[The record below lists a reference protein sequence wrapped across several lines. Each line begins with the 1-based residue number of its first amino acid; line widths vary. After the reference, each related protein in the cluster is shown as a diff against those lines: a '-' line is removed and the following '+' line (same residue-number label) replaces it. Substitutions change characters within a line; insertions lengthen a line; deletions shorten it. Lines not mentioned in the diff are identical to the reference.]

1 MKRSFLAIG
10 ALMIVGAM
18 NAQTT
23 QATITYVGQ
32 DSKLFLSKDA
42 LWYSQGNFQ
51 LDSNGEKAV
60 ENKGN
65 VAIVGNYTKGNNNTK
80 NEGKEFVNVYTG
92 RDDYGQTKIL
102 STSDVAT
109 ARMTVQRPAATDK
122 YLDTTYEM
130 SIPYSDAAKYLMHSF
145 GKEETDFVDGCPKD
159 QDCGWKR
166 YKLTLVKWNNN
177 KLQHDPIGKDEVF
190 EAGGVYNLGLKENP
204 VVRQVM
210 QEKYSNSDSNS
221 KNVDYKGTPT
231 GKSYTQRA
239 KGVIPRFTEKQFS
252 SAKYKTWMK
261 LTNPYNE
268 RYESYLGAGGDASG
282 KEEDRFYGKNTY
294 RFGNPYTSNLDLSV
308 VEGDNAW
315 LKINNNNANN
325 NNNNGKGYTIKQAT
339 DNKYIRNFT
348 IRKRMDEY
356 DDNWGKMVGTLTM
369 NYRMHQAQFNG
380 IQWTGAAEAL
390 IVRPTETFE
399 LFFAEIDPVKLGG
412 TRIMDVEVTFNDNHK
427 TFDYVPSATKETNP
441 KSVLTLPATTTSSR
455 ASRPV
460 VSLAGS
466 PEVSHDFHQL
476 KIHLLQNNTT
486 VGMPVFLVGADYK
499 NVSAEKTEGEFRE
512 PIFLYGAEEGTSG
525 EAKVGYESKK
535 IFNEFNSLSYTKKPL
550 AVGLNGLEVGK
561 TYQLG
566 FRAYDDNIFNAVDG
580 KTNFILFDTKTNKGT
595 RINTDELYTFE
606 ADEDMAKR
614 FVIYWKD
621 LPEGK
626 VLSTANVER
635 ATQTTL
641 IYEEAG
647 KSKIRFENISN
658 LANVSVY
665 NASGRLVNT
674 TNNVPTNIDYA
685 LDVNFTGVYM
695 VKVTY
700 RNGEVRTL
708 KFVNK

>member
-23 QATITYVGQ
+23 QATTTYVGQ
-32 DSKLFLSKDA
+32 DSQLFLSKDA

-51 LDSNGEKAV
+51 LDSNGPKAV

-65 VAIVGNYTKGNNNTK
+65 VAIVGNYTKGNNNTD

-102 STSDVAT
+102 STSDAAE

-159 QDCGWKR
+159 QDCGQKR

-177 KLQHDPIGKDEVF
+177 KLQHDPIGKDEGF

-204 VVRQVM
+204 KVREVM
-210 QEKYSNSDSNS
+210 QEKYSAS
-221 KNVDYKGTPT
+221 KTLDYKGTPT

-239 KGVIPRFTEKQFS
+239 KGVIPRLTEQQFS

-261 LTNPYNE
+261 LTNQYNE
-268 RYESYLGAGGDASG
+268 KYESYLGAGNDASG
-282 KEEDRFYGKNTY
+282 HDDDRLYGKNTY
-294 RFGNPYTSNLDLSV
+294 RFGNPYTSNLDLSDF
-308 VEGDNAW
+308 GDKNAPW
-315 LKINNNNANN
+315 LKIK
-325 NNNNGKGYTIKQAT
+325 NNGLDLTIKQAT
-339 DNKYIRNFT
+339 DNGYIEKFT
-348 IRKRMDEY
+348 IRKRTDKY

-369 NYRMHQAQFNG
+369 NYSMHQAEFNG
-380 IQWTGAAEAL
+380 TQWTGDAEAL

-399 LFFAEIDPVKLGG
+399 LFFAKIKPEKLGM
-412 TRIMDVEVTFNDNHK
+412 TRIMDVEVSFNDNHK
-427 TFDYVPSATKETNP
+427 TFDYVPSATKETTP

-566 FRAYDDNIFNAVDG
+566 FKAYDDNIFNAVDG

>member
-10 ALMIVGAM
+10 GLMIVGAM

-23 QATITYVGQ
+23 TTTTYVGQ
-32 DSKLFLSKDA
+32 DSNLFLSKNA
-42 LWYSQGNFQ
+42 LWYSYGDFQ
-51 LDSNGEKAV
+51 LDSNGPKAV
-60 ENKGN
+60 ENKGQ
-65 VAIVGNYTKGNNNTK
+65 VAIVGKYTKGTHNTE
-80 NEGKEFVNVYTG
+80 NEGKEFVNVYTS

-102 STSDVAT
+102 STSTAAE

-130 SIPYSDAAKYLMHSF
+130 SIPYSDAAKYLMKSF

-159 QDCGWKR
+159 QDCGGQKR

-177 KLQHDPIGKDEVF
+177 KLQHDPIGKDEDF

-204 VVRQVM
+204 KVREVM
-210 QEKYSNSDSNS
+210 QTGKT
-221 KNVDYKGTPT
+221 VDYKGTPT

-239 KGVIPRFTEKQFS
+239 KGVIPRFTEQVFTSK
-252 SAKYKTWMK
+252 KYNTWKK
-261 LTNPYNE
+261 LRNPYGE
-268 RYESYLGAGGDASG
+268 EYQSYLGYVDT
-282 KEEDRFYGKNTY
+282 EDRLYGKNTY
-294 RFGNPYTSNLDLSV
+294 RFGNPYTSNLDLSAF
-308 VEGDNAW
+308 EDDNAW
-315 LKINNNNANN
+315 LKIK
-325 NNNNGKGYTIKQAT
+325 NNGLNLTIKKAT
-339 DNKYIRNFT
+339 EEQDDGQKYIEDFI
-348 IRKRMDEY
+348 IRKRKDDY
-356 DDNWGKMVGTLTM
+356 DDNWGKLVGTLTM
-369 NYRMHQAQFNG
+369 NYSMYQARFNG
-380 IQWTGAAEAL
+380 TQWTGDAEAL

-399 LFFAEIDPVKLGG
+399 LFFAKINPKKLGN
-412 TRIMDVEVTFNDNHK
+412 TRIMDVEVSFNDNHK
-427 TFDYVPSATKETNP
+427 TFDYVPSAAVP
-441 KSVLTLPATTTSSR
+441 KKGKPVPELTLLSATTTSSR

-476 KIHLLQNNTT
+476 KIHLLQNKTT

-525 EAKVGYESKK
+525 EVKVGYESKK

-566 FRAYDDNIFNAVDG
+566 FKAYDDNIFNAVDG

-635 ATQTTL
+635 TTQTTL

>member
-23 QATITYVGQ
+23 TTYVGQ

-51 LDSNGEKAV
+51 LDSNREKSV

-102 STSDVAT
+102 STSAAAE

-159 QDCGWKR
+159 QDCGGQKR

-177 KLQHDPIGKDEVF
+177 KLQHDPIGKDEGF

-204 VVRQVM
+204 VVREVM
-210 QEKYSNSDSNS
+210 QKKLSASEK
-221 KNVDYKGTPT
+221 VDYKGIPT

-239 KGVIPRFTEKQFS
+239 KGVIPRFIEQQFS
-252 SAKYKTWMK
+252 SAKYKTWMI

-268 RYESYLGAGGDASG
+268 RYESYLGAGGAASG
-282 KEEDRFYGKNTY
+282 HDDDRFYGKNTY
-294 RFGNPYTSNLDLSV
+294 RFGNPYTSNIDLSAFD
-308 VEGDNAW
+308 GANAW
-315 LKINNNNANN
+315 LKIL
-325 NNNNGKGYTIKQAT
+325 NNGGNHTIKTAT
-339 DNKYIRNFT
+339 AATLIKDFT
-348 IRKRMDEY
+348 IRKRTDKY
-356 DDNWGKMVGTLTM
+356 DDNWGKMVGTLTV
-369 NYRMHQAQFNG
+369 NYSMHQAKFDG
-380 IQWTGAAEAL
+380 TQWTGDAEAL

-399 LFFAEIDPVKLGG
+399 LFFAKIDPVKLGR
-412 TRIMDVEVTFNDNHK
+412 TRIMYVEVSFNDNHK
-427 TFDYVPSATKETNP
+427 TFDYVPSAKSTDP
-441 KSVLTLPATTTSSR
+441 KSPLTLPATTTSSR

-466 PEVSHDFHQL
+466 PEVNHDFHQL

-525 EAKVGYESKK
+525 EVKVGYESKK

-566 FRAYDDNIFNAVDG
+566 FKAYDDNIFNAVDG

-685 LDVNFTGVYM
+685 LDMNFTGVYM

-708 KFVNK
+708 KFINK

>member
-23 QATITYVGQ
+23 QATTTYVGQ

-51 LDSNGEKAV
+51 LDSNGPKAV

-65 VAIVGNYTKGNNNTK
+65 VAIVGNYTKGNNNTD

-102 STSDVAT
+102 STSDAAE

-159 QDCGWKR
+159 QDCGQKR

-177 KLQHDPIGKDEVF
+177 KLQHDPIGKDEGF

-204 VVRQVM
+204 KVREVM
-210 QEKYSNSDSNS
+210 QEKYSAS
-221 KNVDYKGTPT
+221 KTLDYKGTPT

-239 KGVIPRFTEKQFS
+239 KGVIPRLTEQQFS

-261 LTNPYNE
+261 LTNQYNE
-268 RYESYLGAGGDASG
+268 KYESYLGAGNDASG
-282 KEEDRFYGKNTY
+282 HDDDRLYGKNTY
-294 RFGNPYTSNLDLSV
+294 RFGNPYTSNLDLSAFD
-308 VEGDNAW
+308 GADAW
-315 LKINNNNANN
+315 LKIKNNNQDL
-325 NNNNGKGYTIKQAT
+325 TIKQAT
-339 DNKYIRNFT
+339 NQDLTIKQATNQKYITDFT
-348 IRKRMDEY
+348 IRKRTDKY
-356 DDNWGKMVGTLTM
+356 DDNWGKLVGTLTM
-369 NYRMHQAQFNG
+369 SYSMHQAKFDG
-380 IQWTGAAEAL
+380 TKWTGEAEAL

-399 LFFAEIDPVKLGG
+399 LFFAKIDPLKLGK
-412 TRIMDVEVTFNDNHK
+412 TRIMDVEVSFNDNHK
-427 TFDYVPSATKETNP
+427 TFDYVPSAKSTNQNSP
-441 KSVLTLPATTTSSR
+441 LTLPATTTSSR

-476 KIHLLQNNTT
+476 KIHLLQNDTT

-525 EAKVGYESKK
+525 EVKVGYESKK

-566 FRAYDDNIFNAVDG
+566 FKAYDDNIFNAVDG

-635 ATQTTL
+635 TTQTTL

>member
-23 QATITYVGQ
+23 QATTTYVGQ

-102 STSDVAT
+102 STSDVAE

-130 SIPYSDAAKYLMHSF
+130 SIPYSDVAKYLMHSF

-159 QDCGWKR
+159 QDCGQKR

-177 KLQHDPIGKDEVF
+177 KLQHDPIGKDEGF
-190 EAGGVYNLGLKENP
+190 EAGGVYNLGLKENR
-204 VVRQVM
+204 VVREVM
-210 QEKYSNSDSNS
+210 QKKLSASE
-221 KNVDYKGTPT
+221 NVDYKGIPT

-239 KGVIPRFTEKQFS
+239 KGVIPRFTEQQFS

-261 LTNPYNE
+261 LTNQYNE
-268 RYESYLGAGGDASG
+268 KYESYLGAGGDASG
-282 KEEDRFYGKNTY
+282 LDDDRLYGKNTY
-294 RFGNPYTSNLDLSV
+294 RFGNPYTSNLDLSDF
-308 VEGDNAW
+308 GDKNAPW
-315 LKINNNNANN
+315 LKIK
-325 NNNNGKGYTIKQAT
+325 NNGKDYTIKQAT
-339 DNKYIRNFT
+339 DNGYIEKFT
-348 IRKRMDEY
+348 IRKRTDKY

-369 NYRMHQAQFNG
+369 NYSMHQAEFNG
-380 IQWTGAAEAL
+380 TQWTGDTEAL

-399 LFFAEIDPVKLGG
+399 LFFAKIKPDKLGM
-412 TRIMDVEVTFNDNHK
+412 TRIMDVEVSFNDNHK
-427 TFDYVPSATKETNP
+427 TFDYVPSA
-441 KSVLTLPATTTSSR
+441 KSTDSKKLLKLLPATTSSR

-525 EAKVGYESKK
+525 EVKVGYESKK

-566 FRAYDDNIFNAVDG
+566 FKAYDDNIFNAVDG

>member
-23 QATITYVGQ
+23 QATTTYVGQ

-102 STSDVAT
+102 STSDVAE

-130 SIPYSDAAKYLMHSF
+130 SIPYSDVAKYLMHSF

-159 QDCGWKR
+159 QDCGQKR

-177 KLQHDPIGKDEVF
+177 KLQHDPIGKDEGF
-190 EAGGVYNLGLKENP
+190 EAGGVYNLGLKENR
-204 VVRQVM
+204 VVREVM
-210 QEKYSNSDSNS
+210 QKKLSASE
-221 KNVDYKGTPT
+221 NVDYKGIPT

-239 KGVIPRFTEKQFS
+239 KGVIPRFTEQQFS

-261 LTNPYNE
+261 LTNQYNE
-268 RYESYLGAGGDASG
+268 KYESYLGAGGDASG
-282 KEEDRFYGKNTY
+282 LDDDRLYGKNTY
-294 RFGNPYTSNLDLSV
+294 RFGNPYTSNLDLSDF
-308 VEGDNAW
+308 GDKNAPW
-315 LKINNNNANN
+315 LKIK
-325 NNNNGKGYTIKQAT
+325 NNGKDYTIKQAT
-339 DNKYIRNFT
+339 DNGYIEKFT
-348 IRKRMDEY
+348 IRKRTDKY

-369 NYRMHQAQFNG
+369 NYSMHQAEFNG
-380 IQWTGAAEAL
+380 TQWTGDAEAL

-399 LFFAEIDPVKLGG
+399 LFFAKIKPDKLGM
-412 TRIMDVEVTFNDNHK
+412 TRIMDVEVSFNDNHK
-427 TFDYVPSATKETNP
+427 TFDYVPSA
-441 KSVLTLPATTTSSR
+441 KSTDSKKLLKLLPATTSSR

-525 EAKVGYESKK
+525 EVKVGYESKK

-566 FRAYDDNIFNAVDG
+566 FKAYDDNIFNAVDG

>member
-23 QATITYVGQ
+23 QATTTYVGQ

-51 LDSNGEKAV
+51 LDSNGPKAV

-65 VAIVGNYTKGNNNTK
+65 VAIVGNYTKGNNNTD

-102 STSDVAT
+102 STSDAAE

-159 QDCGWKR
+159 QDCGQKR

-177 KLQHDPIGKDEVF
+177 KLQHDPIGKDEGF

-204 VVRQVM
+204 KVREVM
-210 QEKYSNSDSNS
+210 QEKYSAS
-221 KNVDYKGTPT
+221 KTLDYKGTPT

-239 KGVIPRFTEKQFS
+239 KGVIPRLTEQQFS

-261 LTNPYNE
+261 LTNQYNE
-268 RYESYLGAGGDASG
+268 KYESYLGAGNDASG
-282 KEEDRFYGKNTY
+282 HDDDRLYGKNTY
-294 RFGNPYTSNLDLSV
+294 RFGNPYTSNLDLSAFD
-308 VEGDNAW
+308 GADAW
-315 LKINNNNANN
+315 LKIKNNNQDL
-325 NNNNGKGYTIKQAT
+325 TIKQAT
-339 DNKYIRNFT
+339 NQKYITDFT
-348 IRKRMDEY
+348 IRKRTDKY
-356 DDNWGKMVGTLTM
+356 DDNWGKLVGTLTM
-369 NYRMHQAQFNG
+369 SYSMHQAKFDG
-380 IQWTGAAEAL
+380 TKWTGEAEAL

-399 LFFAEIDPVKLGG
+399 LFFAKIDPLKLGK
-412 TRIMDVEVTFNDNHK
+412 TRIMDVEVSFNDNHK
-427 TFDYVPSATKETNP
+427 TFDYVPSAKSTNQNSP
-441 KSVLTLPATTTSSR
+441 LTLPATTTSSR

-476 KIHLLQNNTT
+476 KIHLLQNDTT

-566 FRAYDDNIFNAVDG
+566 FKAYDDNIFNAVDG

>member
-23 QATITYVGQ
+23 TTYVGQ
-32 DSKLFLSKDA
+32 DSKLFLSKNA

-65 VAIVGNYTKGNNNTK
+65 VAIVGNYTKGAHNTN
-80 NEGKEFVNVYTG
+80 NEGKEFVNVYTD

-102 STSDVAT
+102 STSDVAE

-145 GKEETDFVDGCPKD
+145 GKQEADFVDGCPKD

-177 KLQHDPIGKDEVF
+177 KLQHDPIGKDEGF
-190 EAGGVYNLGLKENP
+190 EAGGVYNLGLKEN
-204 VVRQVM
+204 VVMREAM
-210 QEKYSNSDSNS
+210 QKKYSASES
-221 KNVDYKGTPT
+221 VDYKGTPT

-239 KGVIPRFTEKQFS
+239 KGVIPRFTEQQFS
-252 SAKYKTWMK
+252 STKYKTWMI

-268 RYESYLGAGGDASG
+268 RYESYLGAGGATSG
-282 KEEDRFYGKNTY
+282 HDDDRFYGKNTY
-294 RFGNPYTSNLDLSV
+294 RFGNPYTSNIDLSAFD
-308 VEGDNAW
+308 GANAW
-315 LKINNNNANN
+315 LKIL
-325 NNNNGKGYTIKQAT
+325 NNGGNHTIKTAT
-339 DNKYIRNFT
+339 AATLIKDFT
-348 IRKRMDEY
+348 IRKRTDKY
-356 DDNWGKMVGTLTM
+356 DDNWGKMVGTLTV
-369 NYRMHQAQFNG
+369 NYSMHQAKFDG
-380 IQWTGAAEAL
+380 TQWTGDAEAL

-399 LFFAEIDPVKLGG
+399 LFFAKIDPVKLGR
-412 TRIMDVEVTFNDNHK
+412 TRIMDVEVSFNDNHK
-427 TFDYVPSATKETNP
+427 TFDYVPSAKSTDP
-441 KSVLTLPATTTSSR
+441 KSPLTLPATTTSSR

-466 PEVSHDFHQL
+466 PEVNHDFHQL

-525 EAKVGYESKK
+525 EVKVGYESKK

-566 FRAYDDNIFNAVDG
+566 FKAYDDNIFNAVDG

>member
-23 QATITYVGQ
+23 TTTTYVGQ
-32 DSKLFLSKDA
+32 DSKLFLSKNA

-51 LDSNGEKAV
+51 LDSNGPKAV

-65 VAIVGNYTKGNNNTK
+65 VAIVGNYTKGAHNTN
-80 NEGKEFVNVYTG
+80 NEGEEFVNVYTG

-102 STSDVAT
+102 STSTAAE

-130 SIPYSDAAKYLMHSF
+130 SIPYSDAAKYLMLSF
-145 GKEETDFVDGCPKD
+145 GKKETDFVDGCPKD
-159 QDCGWKR
+159 QDCGGQKR

-177 KLQHDPIGKDEVF
+177 KLQHDPIDKDEDF

-204 VVRQVM
+204 KVREVM
-210 QEKYSNSDSNS
+210 QTGKT
-221 KNVDYKGTPT
+221 VDYKGTPT

-239 KGVIPRFTEKQFS
+239 KGVIPRFTEQVFTSK
-252 SAKYKTWMK
+252 KYNTWKK
-261 LTNPYNE
+261 LRNPYGE
-268 RYESYLGAGGDASG
+268 EYQSYLGYVDT
-282 KEEDRFYGKNTY
+282 EDRLYGKNTY
-294 RFGNPYTSNLDLSV
+294 RFGNPYTSNLDLSA
-308 VEGDNAW
+308 VEDDNPW
-315 LKINNNNANN
+315 LKIKNNNEDL
-325 NNNNGKGYTIKQAT
+325 TIKQAT
-339 DNKYIRNFT
+339 AQKYIDKFT
-348 IRKRMDEY
+348 IRKRKDDY
-356 DDNWGKMVGTLTM
+356 DDNWGKLVGTLTM
-369 NYRMHQAQFNG
+369 NYSMHQAYFDG
-380 IQWTGAAEAL
+380 TQWAGEAEAL

-399 LFFAEIDPVKLGG
+399 LFFAKIDPKKLGN
-412 TRIMDVEVTFNDNHK
+412 TRIMDVEVSFNDNHK
-427 TFDYVPSATKETNP
+427 TFDYVPSAAVKPVP
-441 KSVLTLPATTTSSR
+441 KLPATTTSSR

-476 KIHLLQNNTT
+476 KIHLLQNKTT

-499 NVSAEKTEGEFRE
+499 NVSADKTEGEFRE

-525 EAKVGYESKK
+525 EVKVGYESKK

-566 FRAYDDNIFNAVDG
+566 FKAYDDNIFNAVDG

-635 ATQTTL
+635 TTQTTL

-674 TNNVPTNIDYA
+674 TNNVPTNIDYV

>member
-23 QATITYVGQ
+23 QATTTYVGQ

-102 STSDVAT
+102 STSAAAE

-177 KLQHDPIGKDEVF
+177 KLQHDPIGKDEDF
-190 EAGGVYNLGLKENP
+190 EAGGVYNLGLKENH
-204 VVRQVM
+204 VVREVM
-210 QEKYSNSDSNS
+210 KEK

-231 GKSYTQRA
+231 GESYTQRA

-282 KEEDRFYGKNTY
+282 KEEDRLYGKNTY

-315 LKINNNNANN
+315 LRIKNNG
-325 NNNNGKGYTIKQAT
+325 NNNGKGYTIKEAT

-369 NYRMHQAQFNG
+369 NYRMYQARFDG
-380 IQWTGAAEAL
+380 TQWTGAAEAL

-399 LFFAEIDPVKLGG
+399 LFFAEIDAKNLGG

-427 TFDYVPSATKETNP
+427 TFDYVPSA
-441 KSVLTLPATTTSSR
+441 KSTDSKKLLELLPATTTSSR

-566 FRAYDDNIFNAVDG
+566 FKAYDDNIFNAVDG

-674 TNNVPTNIDYA
+674 TNNVPTNIDYV

>member
-23 QATITYVGQ
+23 QATTTYVGQ
-32 DSKLFLSKDA
+32 DSQLFLSKDA

-51 LDSNGEKAV
+51 LDSNREKSV

-65 VAIVGNYTKGNNNTK
+65 VAIVGNYTKGNNNTE

-130 SIPYSDAAKYLMHSF
+130 SIPYSDTAKYLMHSF
-145 GKEETDFVDGCPKD
+145 GKQETDFVDGCPKD
-159 QDCGWKR
+159 QDCGGQKR

-177 KLQHDPIGKDEVF
+177 KLQHDPIGKDEGF
-190 EAGGVYNLGLKENP
+190 EAGGVYNLGLKENH
-204 VVRQVM
+204 VVREVM
-210 QEKYSNSDSNS
+210 KEKLS
-221 KNVDYKGTPT
+221 KSENVDYKGTPT

-261 LTNPYNE
+261 LTNQYNE
-268 RYESYLGAGGDASG
+268 RYESYLGAGDAASG
-282 KEEDRFYGKNTY
+282 LDDDRLYGKNTY
-294 RFGNPYTSNLDLSV
+294 RFGNPYTSNLDLSDF
-308 VEGDNAW
+308 GDKNAPW
-315 LKINNNNANN
+315 LKIK
-325 NNNNGKGYTIKQAT
+325 NNGLDLTIKQAT
-339 DNKYIRNFT
+339 DNGYIEKFT
-348 IRKRMDEY
+348 IRKRTDKY

-369 NYRMHQAQFNG
+369 NYSMHQAEFNG
-380 IQWTGAAEAL
+380 TQWTGDAEAL

-399 LFFAEIDPVKLGG
+399 LFFAKIKPEKLGM
-412 TRIMDVEVTFNDNHK
+412 TRIMDVEVSFNDNHK
-427 TFDYVPSATKETNP
+427 TFDYVPSA
-441 KSVLTLPATTTSSR
+441 KSTDSKKLLKLLPATTTSSR

-525 EAKVGYESKK
+525 EVKVGYESKK

-566 FRAYDDNIFNAVDG
+566 FKAYNDNIFNAVDG

>member
-23 QATITYVGQ
+23 TTTTYVGQ
-32 DSKLFLSKDA
+32 DSKLFLSKNA

-51 LDSNGEKAV
+51 LDSNGPKAV

-65 VAIVGNYTKGNNNTK
+65 VAIVGNYTKGNHITNS
-80 NEGKEFVNVYTG
+80 EGKEFVNVYTG

-102 STSDVAT
+102 SISTAAE

-145 GKEETDFVDGCPKD
+145 DKLEETDFVDGCPKD
-159 QDCGWKR
+159 QDCGGQKR

-177 KLQHDPIGKDEVF
+177 KLQHDPIDKYEDF

-204 VVRQVM
+204 KVREVM
-210 QEKYSNSDSNS
+210 QTGKT
-221 KNVDYKGTPT
+221 VDYKGTPT

-239 KGVIPRFTEKQFS
+239 KGVIPRFTEQVFTSK
-252 SAKYKTWMK
+252 KYNTWKK
-261 LTNPYNE
+261 LRNPYGE
-268 RYESYLGAGGDASG
+268 EYQSYLGYVDT
-282 KEEDRFYGKNTY
+282 EDRLYGKNTY
-294 RFGNPYTSNLDLSV
+294 RFGNPYTSNLDLSA
-308 VEGDNAW
+308 VEDDNPW
-315 LKINNNNANN
+315 LKIKNNNEDL
-325 NNNNGKGYTIKQAT
+325 TIKQAT
-339 DNKYIRNFT
+339 AQKYIDKFT
-348 IRKRMDEY
+348 IRKRKDDY
-356 DDNWGKMVGTLTM
+356 DDNWGKLVGTLTM
-369 NYRMHQAQFNG
+369 NYSMHQAYFDG
-380 IQWTGAAEAL
+380 TQWAGEAEAL

-399 LFFAEIDPVKLGG
+399 LFFAKIDPKKLGN
-412 TRIMDVEVTFNDNHK
+412 TRIMDVEVSFNDNHK
-427 TFDYVPSATKETNP
+427 TFDYVPSAAVKPVP
-441 KSVLTLPATTTSSR
+441 KLPATTTSSR

-476 KIHLLQNNTT
+476 KIHLLQNKTT

-499 NVSAEKTEGEFRE
+499 NVSADKTEGEFRE

-525 EAKVGYESKK
+525 EVKVGYESKK

-566 FRAYDDNIFNAVDG
+566 FKAYDDNIFNAVDG

-635 ATQTTL
+635 TTQTTL

-674 TNNVPTNIDYA
+674 TNNVPTNIDYV

>member
-23 QATITYVGQ
+23 QATTTYVGQ

-51 LDSNGEKAV
+51 LDSNGPKAV

-65 VAIVGNYTKGNNNTK
+65 VAIVGNYTKGNNNTD

-102 STSDVAT
+102 STSDAAE

-159 QDCGWKR
+159 QDCGQKR

-177 KLQHDPIGKDEVF
+177 KLQHDPIGKDEGF

-204 VVRQVM
+204 KVREVM
-210 QEKYSNSDSNS
+210 QEKYSAS
-221 KNVDYKGTPT
+221 KTLDYKGTPT

-239 KGVIPRFTEKQFS
+239 KGVIPRLTEQQFS

-261 LTNPYNE
+261 LTNQYNE
-268 RYESYLGAGGDASG
+268 KYESYLGAGNDASG
-282 KEEDRFYGKNTY
+282 HDDDRLYGKNTY
-294 RFGNPYTSNLDLSV
+294 RFGNPYTSNLDLSAFD
-308 VEGDNAW
+308 GADAW
-315 LKINNNNANN
+315 LKIKNNNQDL
-325 NNNNGKGYTIKQAT
+325 TIKQAT
-339 DNKYIRNFT
+339 NQKYITDFT
-348 IRKRMDEY
+348 IRKRTDKY
-356 DDNWGKMVGTLTM
+356 DDNWGKLVGTLTM
-369 NYRMHQAQFNG
+369 SYSMHQAKFDG
-380 IQWTGAAEAL
+380 TKWTGEAEAL

-399 LFFAEIDPVKLGG
+399 LFFAKIDPLKLGK
-412 TRIMDVEVTFNDNHK
+412 TRIMDVEVSFNDNHK
-427 TFDYVPSATKETNP
+427 TFDYVPSAKSTNQNSP
-441 KSVLTLPATTTSSR
+441 LTLPATTTSSR

-525 EAKVGYESKK
+525 EVKVGYESKK

-566 FRAYDDNIFNAVDG
+566 FKAYDDNIFNAVDG

-635 ATQTTL
+635 TTQTTL

>member
-23 QATITYVGQ
+23 TTTTYVGQ
-32 DSKLFLSKDA
+32 DSKLFLSKNA

-51 LDSNGEKAV
+51 LDSNGPKAV

-65 VAIVGNYTKGNNNTK
+65 VAIVGNYTKGAHNTN
-80 NEGKEFVNVYTG
+80 NEGEEFVNVYTG

-102 STSDVAT
+102 STSTAAE

-130 SIPYSDAAKYLMHSF
+130 SIPYSDAAKYLMLSF
-145 GKEETDFVDGCPKD
+145 GKKETDFVDGCPKD
-159 QDCGWKR
+159 QDCGGQKR

-177 KLQHDPIGKDEVF
+177 KLQHDPIDKDEDF

-204 VVRQVM
+204 KVREVM
-210 QEKYSNSDSNS
+210 QTGKT
-221 KNVDYKGTPT
+221 VDYKGTPT

-239 KGVIPRFTEKQFS
+239 KGVIPRFTEQVFTSK
-252 SAKYKTWMK
+252 KYNTWKK
-261 LTNPYNE
+261 LRNPYGE
-268 RYESYLGAGGDASG
+268 EYQSYLGYVDT
-282 KEEDRFYGKNTY
+282 EDRLYGKNTY
-294 RFGNPYTSNLDLSV
+294 RFGNPYTSNLDLSA
-308 VEGDNAW
+308 VEDDNPW
-315 LKINNNNANN
+315 LKIKNNNEDL
-325 NNNNGKGYTIKQAT
+325 TIKQAT
-339 DNKYIRNFT
+339 AQKYIDKFT
-348 IRKRMDEY
+348 IRKRKDDY
-356 DDNWGKMVGTLTM
+356 DDNWGKLVGTLTM
-369 NYRMHQAQFNG
+369 NYSMHQAYFDG
-380 IQWTGAAEAL
+380 TQWAGEAEAL

-399 LFFAEIDPVKLGG
+399 LFFAKIDPKKLGN
-412 TRIMDVEVTFNDNHK
+412 TRIMDVEVSFNDNHK
-427 TFDYVPSATKETNP
+427 TFDYVPSAAVKPVP
-441 KSVLTLPATTTSSR
+441 KLPATTTSSR

-525 EAKVGYESKK
+525 EVKVGYESKK

-566 FRAYDDNIFNAVDG
+566 FKAYDDNIFNAVDG

>member
-23 QATITYVGQ
+23 QATTTYVGQ
-32 DSKLFLSKDA
+32 DSQLFLSKNA

-51 LDSNGEKAV
+51 LDSNREKSV

-65 VAIVGNYTKGNNNTK
+65 VAIVGNYTKGDNNTK

-102 STSDVAT
+102 STSDDAKVKK

-159 QDCGWKR
+159 QDCGGQKR

-177 KLQHDPIGKDEVF
+177 KLQHDPIGKDEGF

-204 VVRQVM
+204 VVREVM
-210 QEKYSNSDSNS
+210 QKKLRASEK
-221 KNVDYKGTPT
+221 VDYKGIPT

-239 KGVIPRFTEKQFS
+239 KGVIPRFTEQQFS
-252 SAKYKTWMK
+252 TVKYKTWMK
-261 LTNPYNE
+261 LTNQYNE
-268 RYESYLGAGGDASG
+268 RYESYLGAGDAASG
-282 KEEDRFYGKNTY
+282 LDDDRLYGKNTY
-294 RFGNPYTSNLDLSV
+294 RFGNPYTSNLDLSDF
-308 VEGDNAW
+308 GDKNAPW
-315 LKINNNNANN
+315 LKIK
-325 NNNNGKGYTIKQAT
+325 NNGLDLTIKQAT
-339 DNKYIRNFT
+339 DNGYIEKFT
-348 IRKRMDEY
+348 IRKRTDKY

-369 NYRMHQAQFNG
+369 NYSMHQAEFNG
-380 IQWTGAAEAL
+380 TQWTGDAEAL

-399 LFFAEIDPVKLGG
+399 LFFAKIKPEKLGM
-412 TRIMDVEVTFNDNHK
+412 TRIMDVEVSFNDNHK
-427 TFDYVPSATKETNP
+427 TFDYVPSATKETTP

-566 FRAYDDNIFNAVDG
+566 FKAYDDNIFNAVDG

>member
-23 QATITYVGQ
+23 QATTTYVGQ

-51 LDSNGEKAV
+51 LDSNGPKAV

-65 VAIVGNYTKGNNNTK
+65 VAIVGNYTKGNNNTD

-102 STSDVAT
+102 STSDAAE

-159 QDCGWKR
+159 QDCGQKR

-177 KLQHDPIGKDEVF
+177 KLQHDPIGKDEGF

-204 VVRQVM
+204 KVREVM
-210 QEKYSNSDSNS
+210 QEKYSAS
-221 KNVDYKGTPT
+221 KTLDYKGTPT

-239 KGVIPRFTEKQFS
+239 KGVIPRLTEQQFS

-261 LTNPYNE
+261 LTNQYNE
-268 RYESYLGAGGDASG
+268 KYESYLGAGNDASG
-282 KEEDRFYGKNTY
+282 HDDDRLYGKNTY
-294 RFGNPYTSNLDLSV
+294 RFGNPYTSNLDLSAFD
-308 VEGDNAW
+308 GADAW
-315 LKINNNNANN
+315 LKIKNNNQDL
-325 NNNNGKGYTIKQAT
+325 TIKQAT
-339 DNKYIRNFT
+339 NQKYITDFT
-348 IRKRMDEY
+348 IRKRTDKY
-356 DDNWGKMVGTLTM
+356 DDNWGKLVGTLTM
-369 NYRMHQAQFNG
+369 SYSMHQAKFDG
-380 IQWTGAAEAL
+380 TKWTGEAEAL

-399 LFFAEIDPVKLGG
+399 LFFAKIDPLKLGK
-412 TRIMDVEVTFNDNHK
+412 TRIMDVEVSFNDNHK
-427 TFDYVPSATKETNP
+427 TFDYVPSAKSTNQNSP
-441 KSVLTLPATTTSSR
+441 LTLPATTTSSR

-476 KIHLLQNNTT
+476 KIHLLQNDTT

-525 EAKVGYESKK
+525 EVKVGYESKK

-566 FRAYDDNIFNAVDG
+566 FKAYDDNIFNAVDG

-635 ATQTTL
+635 TTQTTL

>member
-23 QATITYVGQ
+23 QATTTYVGQ
-32 DSKLFLSKDA
+32 DSKLFLSKDT

-51 LDSNGEKAV
+51 LDSNGPKAV

-65 VAIVGNYTKGNNNTK
+65 VAIVGNYTKGNNNTD

-102 STSDVAT
+102 STSDAAE

-159 QDCGWKR
+159 QDCGQKR

-177 KLQHDPIGKDEVF
+177 KLQHDPIGKDEGF

-204 VVRQVM
+204 KVREVM
-210 QEKYSNSDSNS
+210 QEKYSAS
-221 KNVDYKGTPT
+221 KTLDYKGTPT

-239 KGVIPRFTEKQFS
+239 KGVIPRLTEQQFS

-261 LTNPYNE
+261 LTNQYNE
-268 RYESYLGAGGDASG
+268 KYESYLGAGNDASG
-282 KEEDRFYGKNTY
+282 HDDDRLYGKNTY
-294 RFGNPYTSNLDLSV
+294 RFGNPYTSNLDLSAFD
-308 VEGDNAW
+308 GADAW
-315 LKINNNNANN
+315 LKIKNNNQDL
-325 NNNNGKGYTIKQAT
+325 TIKQAT
-339 DNKYIRNFT
+339 NQKYITDFT
-348 IRKRMDEY
+348 IRKRTDKY
-356 DDNWGKMVGTLTM
+356 DDNWGKLVGTLTM
-369 NYRMHQAQFNG
+369 SYSMHQAKFDG
-380 IQWTGAAEAL
+380 TKWTGEAEAL

-399 LFFAEIDPVKLGG
+399 LFFAKIDPLKLGK
-412 TRIMDVEVTFNDNHK
+412 TRIMDVEVSFNDNHK
-427 TFDYVPSATKETNP
+427 TFDYVPSAKSTNQNSP
-441 KSVLTLPATTTSSR
+441 LTLPATTTSSR

-476 KIHLLQNNTT
+476 KIHLLQNDTT

-525 EAKVGYESKK
+525 EVKVGYESKK

-566 FRAYDDNIFNAVDG
+566 FKAYDDNIFNAVDG

-635 ATQTTL
+635 TTQTTL

>member
-23 QATITYVGQ
+23 QATTTYVGQ

-51 LDSNGEKAV
+51 LDSNGPKAV

-65 VAIVGNYTKGNNNTK
+65 VAIVGNYTKGNNNTD

-102 STSDVAT
+102 STSDAAE

-159 QDCGWKR
+159 QDCGQKR

-177 KLQHDPIGKDEVF
+177 KLQHDPIGKDEGF

-204 VVRQVM
+204 KVREVM
-210 QEKYSNSDSNS
+210 QEKYSAS
-221 KNVDYKGTPT
+221 KTLDYKGTPT

-239 KGVIPRFTEKQFS
+239 KGVIPRLTEQQFS

-261 LTNPYNE
+261 LTNQYNE
-268 RYESYLGAGGDASG
+268 KYESYLGAGNDASG
-282 KEEDRFYGKNTY
+282 HDDDRLYGKNTY
-294 RFGNPYTSNLDLSV
+294 RFGNPYTSNLDLSAFD
-308 VEGDNAW
+308 GADAW
-315 LKINNNNANN
+315 LKIKNNNQDL
-325 NNNNGKGYTIKQAT
+325 TIKQAT
-339 DNKYIRNFT
+339 NQKYITDFT
-348 IRKRMDEY
+348 IRKRTDKY
-356 DDNWGKMVGTLTM
+356 DDNWGKLVGTLTM
-369 NYRMHQAQFNG
+369 SYSMHQAKFDG
-380 IQWTGAAEAL
+380 TKWTGEAEAL

-399 LFFAEIDPVKLGG
+399 LFFAKIDPLKLGK
-412 TRIMDVEVTFNDNHK
+412 TRIMDVEVSFNDNHK
-427 TFDYVPSATKETNP
+427 TFDYVPSAKSTNQNSP
-441 KSVLTLPATTTSSR
+441 LTLPATTTSSR

-476 KIHLLQNNTT
+476 KIHLLQNDTT

-512 PIFLYGAEEGTSG
+512 LIFLYGAEEGTSG
-525 EAKVGYESKK
+525 EVKVGYESKK

-566 FRAYDDNIFNAVDG
+566 FKAYDDNIFNAVDG

-635 ATQTTL
+635 TTQTTL

>member
-23 QATITYVGQ
+23 QATTTYVGQ

-51 LDSNGEKAV
+51 LDSNGPKAV

-65 VAIVGNYTKGNNNTK
+65 VAIVGNYTKGNNNTD

-102 STSDVAT
+102 STSDAAE

-159 QDCGWKR
+159 QDCGQKR

-177 KLQHDPIGKDEVF
+177 KLQHDPIGKDEGF

-204 VVRQVM
+204 KVREVM
-210 QEKYSNSDSNS
+210 QEKYSAS
-221 KNVDYKGTPT
+221 KTLDYKGTPT

-239 KGVIPRFTEKQFS
+239 KGVIPRLTEQQFS

-261 LTNPYNE
+261 LTNQYNE
-268 RYESYLGAGGDASG
+268 KYESYLGAGNDASG
-282 KEEDRFYGKNTY
+282 HDDDRLYGKNTY
-294 RFGNPYTSNLDLSV
+294 RFGNPYTSNLDLSAFD
-308 VEGDNAW
+308 GADAW
-315 LKINNNNANN
+315 LKIKNNNNQDL
-325 NNNNGKGYTIKQAT
+325 TIKQAT
-339 DNKYIRNFT
+339 NQKYITDFT
-348 IRKRMDEY
+348 IRKRTDKY
-356 DDNWGKMVGTLTM
+356 DDNWGKLVGTLTM
-369 NYRMHQAQFNG
+369 SYSMHQAKFDG
-380 IQWTGAAEAL
+380 TKWTGEAEAL

-399 LFFAEIDPVKLGG
+399 LFFAKIDPLKLGK
-412 TRIMDVEVTFNDNHK
+412 TRIMDVEVSFNDNHK
-427 TFDYVPSATKETNP
+427 TFDYVPSAKSTNQNSP
-441 KSVLTLPATTTSSR
+441 LTLPATTTSSR

-476 KIHLLQNNTT
+476 KIHLLQNDTT

-525 EAKVGYESKK
+525 EVKVGYESKK

-566 FRAYDDNIFNAVDG
+566 FKAYDDNIFNAVDG

-635 ATQTTL
+635 TTQTTL

>member
-23 QATITYVGQ
+23 TTYVGQ
-32 DSKLFLSKDA
+32 DSKLFLSKNA

-65 VAIVGNYTKGNNNTK
+65 VAIVGNYTKGAHNTN
-80 NEGKEFVNVYTG
+80 NEGKEFVNVYTD

-102 STSDVAT
+102 STSAAAE

-145 GKEETDFVDGCPKD
+145 GKQEADFVDGCPKD
-159 QDCGWKR
+159 QDCGGQKR

-177 KLQHDPIGKDEVF
+177 KLQHDPIGKDEGF

-204 VVRQVM
+204 VVREVM
-210 QEKYSNSDSNS
+210 QEKYSNS
-221 KNVDYKGTPT
+221 KNVDYKGIPT

-239 KGVIPRFTEKQFS
+239 KGVIPRLTEQQFS
-252 SAKYKTWMK
+252 SAKYKTWMI

-268 RYESYLGAGGDASG
+268 KYESYLGAGGAASG
-282 KEEDRFYGKNTY
+282 HDDDRFYGKNTY
-294 RFGNPYTSNLDLSV
+294 RFGNPYTSNIDLSAFD
-308 VEGDNAW
+308 GANAW
-315 LKINNNNANN
+315 LKIL
-325 NNNNGKGYTIKQAT
+325 NNGGNHTIKTAT
-339 DNKYIRNFT
+339 AATLIKDFT
-348 IRKRMDEY
+348 IRKRTDKY
-356 DDNWGKMVGTLTM
+356 DDNWGKMVGTLTV
-369 NYRMHQAQFNG
+369 NYSMHQAKFDG
-380 IQWTGAAEAL
+380 TQWTGDAEAL

-399 LFFAEIDPVKLGG
+399 LFFAKIDPVKLGR
-412 TRIMDVEVTFNDNHK
+412 TRIMDVEVSFNDNHK
-427 TFDYVPSATKETNP
+427 TFDYVPSAKSTDP
-441 KSVLTLPATTTSSR
+441 KSPLTLPATTTSSR

-466 PEVSHDFHQL
+466 PEVNHDFHQL

-525 EAKVGYESKK
+525 EVKVGYESKK

-566 FRAYDDNIFNAVDG
+566 FKAYDDNIFNAVDG

>member
-23 QATITYVGQ
+23 TTTTYVGQ
-32 DSKLFLSKDA
+32 DSKLFLSKNA

-51 LDSNGEKAV
+51 LDSNGPKAV

-65 VAIVGNYTKGNNNTK
+65 VAIVGNYTKGNHITNS
-80 NEGKEFVNVYTG
+80 EGKEFVNVYTG

-102 STSDVAT
+102 STSTAAE

-145 GKEETDFVDGCPKD
+145 DKLEETDFVDGCPKD
-159 QDCGWKR
+159 QDCGGQKR

-177 KLQHDPIGKDEVF
+177 KLQHDPIDKDEDF

-204 VVRQVM
+204 KVREVM
-210 QEKYSNSDSNS
+210 QTGKT
-221 KNVDYKGTPT
+221 VDYKGTPT

-239 KGVIPRFTEKQFS
+239 KGVIPRFTEQVFTSK
-252 SAKYKTWMK
+252 KYNTWKK
-261 LTNPYNE
+261 LRNPYGE
-268 RYESYLGAGGDASG
+268 EYQSYLGYVDT
-282 KEEDRFYGKNTY
+282 EDRLYGKNTY
-294 RFGNPYTSNLDLSV
+294 RFGNPYTSNLDLSA
-308 VEGDNAW
+308 VEGNNAW
-315 LKINNNNANN
+315 LKIKNN
-325 NNNNGKGYTIKQAT
+325 NNNQGLTIKQAT
-339 DNKYIRNFT
+339 DQGCIADFT
-348 IRKRMDEY
+348 IRKRTDKY
-356 DDNWGKMVGTLTM
+356 DDNWGKIVGTLTM
-369 NYRMHQAQFNG
+369 NYSMYQAKFDG
-380 IQWTGAAEAL
+380 TQWTGDAEAL

-399 LFFAEIDPVKLGG
+399 LFFAKIDPKKLGM
-412 TRIMDVEVTFNDNHK
+412 TRIMDVEVSFNDNHK
-427 TFDYVPSATKETNP
+427 TFDYVPSAKSTNQNSP
-441 KSVLTLPATTTSSR
+441 LTLPATTTSSR

-466 PEVSHDFHQL
+466 PDVSHDFHQL

-525 EAKVGYESKK
+525 EVKVGYESKK

-566 FRAYDDNIFNAVDG
+566 FKAYDDNIFNTVDG

-635 ATQTTL
+635 TTQTTL

>member
-10 ALMIVGAM
+10 ILMIVGAM

-23 QATITYVGQ
+23 QATTTYVGQ

-51 LDSNGEKAV
+51 LDSNREKSV

-102 STSDVAT
+102 STSAAAE

-159 QDCGWKR
+159 QDCGGQKR

-177 KLQHDPIGKDEVF
+177 KLQHDPIGKDEGF

-204 VVRQVM
+204 VVREVM
-210 QEKYSNSDSNS
+210 QKKLSASEK
-221 KNVDYKGTPT
+221 VDYKGIPT

-239 KGVIPRFTEKQFS
+239 KGVIPRFKEQQFS
-252 SAKYKTWMK
+252 SAKYKTWMI

-268 RYESYLGAGGDASG
+268 RYESYLGAGGAASG
-282 KEEDRFYGKNTY
+282 HDDDRFYGKNTY
-294 RFGNPYTSNLDLSV
+294 RFGNPYTSNIDLSAFD
-308 VEGDNAW
+308 GANAW
-315 LKINNNNANN
+315 LKIL
-325 NNNNGKGYTIKQAT
+325 NNGGNHTIKTAT
-339 DNKYIRNFT
+339 AATLIKDFT
-348 IRKRMDEY
+348 IRKRTDKY
-356 DDNWGKMVGTLTM
+356 DDNWGKMVGTLTV
-369 NYRMHQAQFNG
+369 NYSMHQAKFDG
-380 IQWTGAAEAL
+380 TQWTGDAEAL

-399 LFFAEIDPVKLGG
+399 LFFAKIDPVKLGR
-412 TRIMDVEVTFNDNHK
+412 TRIMYVEVSFNDNHK
-427 TFDYVPSATKETNP
+427 TFDYVPSAKSTDP
-441 KSVLTLPATTTSSR
+441 KSPLTLPATTTSSR

-466 PEVSHDFHQL
+466 PEVNHDFHQL

-525 EAKVGYESKK
+525 EVKVGYESKK

-566 FRAYDDNIFNAVDG
+566 FKAYDDNIFNAVDG

>member
-1 MKRSFLAIG
+1 M
-10 ALMIVGAM
+10 
-18 NAQTT
+18 
-23 QATITYVGQ
+23 
-32 DSKLFLSKDA
+32 
-42 LWYSQGNFQ
+42 
-51 LDSNGEKAV
+51 
-60 ENKGN
+60 
-65 VAIVGNYTKGNNNTK
+65 
-80 NEGKEFVNVYTG
+80 
-92 RDDYGQTKIL
+92 
-102 STSDVAT
+102 
-109 ARMTVQRPAATDK
+109 
-122 YLDTTYEM
+122 
-130 SIPYSDAAKYLMHSF
+130 
-145 GKEETDFVDGCPKD
+145 
-159 QDCGWKR
+159 
-166 YKLTLVKWNNN
+166 
-177 KLQHDPIGKDEVF
+177 
-190 EAGGVYNLGLKENP
+190 
-204 VVRQVM
+204 
-210 QEKYSNSDSNS
+210 
-221 KNVDYKGTPT
+221 
-231 GKSYTQRA
+231 
-239 KGVIPRFTEKQFS
+239 
-252 SAKYKTWMK
+252 
-261 LTNPYNE
+261 
-268 RYESYLGAGGDASG
+268 
-282 KEEDRFYGKNTY
+282 
-294 RFGNPYTSNLDLSV
+294 
-308 VEGDNAW
+308 
-315 LKINNNNANN
+315 
-325 NNNNGKGYTIKQAT
+325 
-339 DNKYIRNFT
+339 
-348 IRKRMDEY
+348 
-356 DDNWGKMVGTLTM
+356 
-369 NYRMHQAQFNG
+369 
-380 IQWTGAAEAL
+380 
-390 IVRPTETFE
+390 
-399 LFFAEIDPVKLGG
+399 
-412 TRIMDVEVTFNDNHK
+412 
-427 TFDYVPSATKETNP
+427 
-441 KSVLTLPATTTSSR
+441 
-455 ASRPV
+455 

-476 KIHLLQNNTT
+476 KIHLLQNKTT

-499 NVSAEKTEGEFRE
+499 NVSADKTEGEFRE

-525 EAKVGYESKK
+525 EVKVGYESKK

-566 FRAYDDNIFNAVDG
+566 FKAYDDNIFNAVDG

>member
-23 QATITYVGQ
+23 QATTTYVGQ
-32 DSKLFLSKDA
+32 DSQLFLSKNA

-51 LDSNGEKAV
+51 LDSNREKSV

-65 VAIVGNYTKGNNNTK
+65 VAIVGNYTKGDNNTK

-102 STSDVAT
+102 STSDDAKVKK

-130 SIPYSDAAKYLMHSF
+130 SIPYSDAAKYLMRSF

-177 KLQHDPIGKDEVF
+177 KLQHDPIGKDEGF

-204 VVRQVM
+204 VVREVVK
-210 QEKYSNSDSNS
+210 EK

-239 KGVIPRFTEKQFS
+239 KGVIPRFTEQQFS

-261 LTNPYNE
+261 LTNQYNE
-268 RYESYLGAGGDASG
+268 KYESYLGAGDAASG
-282 KEEDRFYGKNTY
+282 LDDDRLYGKNTY
-294 RFGNPYTSNLDLSV
+294 RFGNPYTSNLDLSDF
-308 VEGDNAW
+308 GDKNAPW
-315 LKINNNNANN
+315 LKIK
-325 NNNNGKGYTIKQAT
+325 NNGLDLTIKQAT
-339 DNKYIRNFT
+339 DNGYIEKFT
-348 IRKRMDEY
+348 IRKRTDKY

-369 NYRMHQAQFNG
+369 NYSMHQAEFNG
-380 IQWTGAAEAL
+380 TQWTGDAEAL

-399 LFFAEIDPVKLGG
+399 LFFAKIKPDKLGM
-412 TRIMDVEVTFNDNHK
+412 TRIMDVEVSFNDNHK
-427 TFDYVPSATKETNP
+427 TFDYVPSA
-441 KSVLTLPATTTSSR
+441 KSTDSEKLLKLLPATTSSR

-525 EAKVGYESKK
+525 EVKVGYESKK

-566 FRAYDDNIFNAVDG
+566 FKAYDDNIFNAVDG

>member
-23 QATITYVGQ
+23 TTTTYVGQ
-32 DSKLFLSKDA
+32 DSKLFLSKNA

-51 LDSNGEKAV
+51 LDSNGPKAV

-65 VAIVGNYTKGNNNTK
+65 VAIVGNYTKGAHNTN
-80 NEGKEFVNVYTG
+80 NEGEEFVNVYTG

-102 STSDVAT
+102 STSTAAE

-159 QDCGWKR
+159 QDCGQKR

-177 KLQHDPIGKDEVF
+177 KLQHDPIGKDEGF

-204 VVRQVM
+204 KVREVM
-210 QEKYSNSDSNS
+210 QEKYSAS
-221 KNVDYKGTPT
+221 KTLDYKGTPT

-239 KGVIPRFTEKQFS
+239 KGVIPRLTEQQFS

-261 LTNPYNE
+261 LTNQYNE
-268 RYESYLGAGGDASG
+268 KYESYLGAGNDASG
-282 KEEDRFYGKNTY
+282 HDDDRLYGKNTY
-294 RFGNPYTSNLDLSV
+294 RFGNPYTSNLDLSAFD
-308 VEGDNAW
+308 GADAW
-315 LKINNNNANN
+315 LKIKNNNQDL
-325 NNNNGKGYTIKQAT
+325 TIKQAT
-339 DNKYIRNFT
+339 NQKYITDFT
-348 IRKRMDEY
+348 IRKRTDKY
-356 DDNWGKMVGTLTM
+356 DDNWGKLVGTLTM
-369 NYRMHQAQFNG
+369 SYSMHQAKFDG
-380 IQWTGAAEAL
+380 TKWTGEAEAL

-399 LFFAEIDPVKLGG
+399 LFFAKIDPLKLGK
-412 TRIMDVEVTFNDNHK
+412 TRIMDVEVSFNDNHK
-427 TFDYVPSATKETNP
+427 TFDYVPSAKSTNQNSP
-441 KSVLTLPATTTSSR
+441 LTLPATTTSSR

-476 KIHLLQNNTT
+476 KIHLLQNDTT

-525 EAKVGYESKK
+525 EVKVGYESKK

-566 FRAYDDNIFNAVDG
+566 FKAYDDNIFNAVDG

-635 ATQTTL
+635 TTQTTL